1 MKKLEK
7 PKYENIENDYMTCID
22 NSRQK
27 ELLERIK
34 PKILQQVKD
43 YDNICSEKDKRI
55 LIPLSIDKPTK
66 EILYRLYDNNF
77 LAKSSNGRKLY
88 DKLLL
93 SSQVCPYCK
102 NGIVYTLDHYLPRTI
117 KDGFPE
123 LSIISLNLVPCCRD
137 CNSLKHDDIGEQTK
151 TYLHPYYDD
160 VSKER
165 WLYARVVYE
174 NNGPIIHF
182 FVKSVASYS
191 DELNS
196 RIQYHFDKLNISR
209 IYSINSGIDLC
220 EIIRYIK
227 DNKMSEDNVKAH
239 LKDLAIIN
247 ENIDKNSRKTAMY
260 YALLEDSLFYQ
271 NCIIK

>member
-7 PKYENIENDYMTCID
+7 PKYENIENDYMTCIN

-27 ELLERIK
+27 ELIERIK
-34 PKILQQVKD
+34 PKIMQQVKA
-43 YDNICSEKDKRI
+43 YDDICSEKTNHR

-66 EILYRLYDNNF
+66 EILYHLYDNNF
-77 LAKSSNGRKLY
+77 RAKSSNGRKLY

-102 NGIVYTLDHYLPRTI
+102 SGIVYTLDHYLPRTI

-137 CNSLKHDDIGEQTK
+137 CNSLKHDDLGEQTK

-174 NNGPIIHF
+174 NNEPIIHF
-182 FVKSVASYS
+182 YVKRVASYS

-196 RIQYHFDKLNISR
+196 RIRYHFDKLNIAKT
-209 IYSINSGIDLC
+209 YSINSISDLC
-220 EIIRYIK
+220 EIIKYIK
-227 DNKMSEDNVKAH
+227 DNKMSETGVKTH
-239 LKDLAIIN
+239 LKDSALRSEA
-247 ENIDKNSRKTAMY
+247 IDKNSRKTALY

-271 NCIIK
+271 NCILE